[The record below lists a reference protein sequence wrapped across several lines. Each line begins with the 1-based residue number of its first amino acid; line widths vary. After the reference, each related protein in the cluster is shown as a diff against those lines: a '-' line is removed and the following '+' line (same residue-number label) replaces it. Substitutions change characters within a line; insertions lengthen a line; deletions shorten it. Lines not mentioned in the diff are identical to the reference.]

1 MLKHYFPD
9 EPFLFIQGAMPNLP
23 HKPDPAGAL
32 NAARH
37 LGVAPHEAAFVGD
50 SNVDMLT
57 ARNAGMTAVGVDWG
71 FRGAQ
76 ELKESG
82 ADTILYDPLELLP
95 LFEGYAS

>member
-1 MLKHYFPD
+1 
-9 EPFLFIQGAMPNLP
+9 MPNLP